1 MNGDDESK
9 MCADGSIFN
18 LPLVLLH
25 RRSMVIDR
33 LDASSTFD
41 VREFVVEGIDELKTP
56 LGVNAAALYGKRR
69 YK

>member
-1 MNGDDESK
+1 MWKICAFPQIAHYRELLNGD
-9 MCADGSIFN
+9 AFTVN
-18 LPLVLLH
+18 LKLN
-25 RRSMVIDR
+25 DR